1 MPIMRHKAT
10 IDGGGTFF
18 AGGDYNPTDA
28 EDMVRYLNE
37 LAGEYGCISDL
48 CIVAHGGVSMPKI
61 KKFGGST
68 GRLKIGKEL
77 GLDALRMSLARV
89 KFCKPCSIVLD
100 ACKIGN
106 QENDGQL
113 QGIADSTGCKVSALA
128 GLGFAFGDV
137 AVGLRGRRVFTPK

>member
-1 MPIMRHKAT
+1 M
-10 IDGGGTFF
+10 
-18 AGGDYNPTDA
+18 
-28 EDMVRYLNE
+28 
-37 LAGEYGCISDL
+37 
-48 CIVAHGGVSMPKI
+48 
-61 KKFGGST
+61 
-68 GRLKIGKEL
+68 KIGKEL

-89 KFCKPCSIVLD
+89 RFYKPCSIVLD